1 MKKILALIILNLFLN
16 SSAFAEIKNF
26 QCVKLLHYMDEN
38 EKLRAFF
45 GDKVGSLIIE
55 FVPSGAWEQAT
66 DQWGSVGYGK
76 ATFVFNE
83 KKHEFNLNAQGAIR
97 PEGTYAEGIYYNR
110 IDKEYSR
117 EDFNKDLKLKD
128 KIGRLVKLKFIK
140 FEPDF
145 DNKKFHNLTITET
158 YSLDTLESHRNK
170 AEIVVDNFVCN

>member
-1 MKKILALIILNLFLN
+1 MKKLLTLIILNLFLN
-16 SSAFAEIKNF
+16 SSALAEIKNF
-26 QCVKLLHYMDEN
+26 KCVRLLHFMDEN
-38 EKLRAFF
+38 EKLIAFLSNN
-45 GDKVGSLIIE
+45 VGSLILELIPMGT
-55 FVPSGAWEQAT
+55 F
-66 DQWGSVGYGK
+66 DQWGSTSYGK

-145 DNKKFHNLTITET
+145 GNKKFHNLTITET

>member
-16 SSAFAEIKNF
+16 SSAFAEVKNF
-26 QCVKLLHYMDEN
+26 QCVRLHHLMDEN
-38 EKLRAFF
+38 EKLRAFL
-45 GDKVGSLIIE
+45 GNEVGSLIIE

-76 ATFVFNE
+76 ATFVYNN
-83 KKHEFNLNAQGAIR
+83 KKHEFNLNAQGGDR
-97 PEGTYAEGIYYNR
+97 LGGTYADGIYYNR
-110 IDKEYSR
+110 IDKEYAK

-145 DNKKFHNLTITET
+145 ENKKFHNLTITET
-158 YSLDTLESHRNK
+158 YNLDTLESHRNK
-170 AEIVVDNFVCN
+170 AEIVVDDFVCN